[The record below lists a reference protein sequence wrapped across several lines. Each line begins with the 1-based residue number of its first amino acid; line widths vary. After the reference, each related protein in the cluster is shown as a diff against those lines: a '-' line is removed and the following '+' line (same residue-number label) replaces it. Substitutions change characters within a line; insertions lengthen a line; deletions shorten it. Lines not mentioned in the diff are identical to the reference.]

1 MKKIKKFIINLSRND
16 KIVKIEILT
25 FIMFILISCL
35 ICYSIF
41 FKQFGINL
49 WILCLIVLAIVE
61 MLATFSKYDANII
74 MKNNF
79 LYIILSDD
87 KPMWW
92 ILTFGL
98 LSIFRY
104 FLRFLLINTVIN
116 IIVTVIVFILSDKL
130 TKCIN
135 KYFKEKIEDST
146 SN

>member
-1 MKKIKKFIINLSRND
+1 MNKIKKFLINLTRDD
-16 KIVKIEILT
+16 KIIKIEILT
-25 FIMFILISCL
+25 FVIFVLISCL
-35 ICYSIF
+35 ICYSDF

-49 WILCLIVLAIVE
+49 WILCVIVLAIVE

-92 ILTFGL
+92 ILVLALFF
-98 LSIFRY
+98 IFRY
-104 FLRFLLINTVIN
+104 LLINTVIN
-116 IIVTVIVFILSDKL
+116 IIVTMIVFILSDKL

-135 KYFKEKIEDST
+135 KYFKEKIENST

>member
-1 MKKIKKFIINLSRND
+1 MKKIKKFIINLSRDD
-16 KIVKIEILT
+16 KIFKIEILT
-25 FIMFILISCL
+25 FIMFILITCL
-35 ICYSIF
+35 VCYSDF

-61 MLATFSKYDANII
+61 ILATFSKYDANVI

-79 LYIILSDD
+79 IYIILSGD

-92 ILTFGL
+92 ILTVGL
-98 LSIFRY
+98 LYIFRY
-104 FLRFLLINTVIN
+104 FLKFLLINTVMN
-116 IIVTVIVFILSDKL
+116 IIVTVIVFILCDKL